1 MKKLFLFAAIA
12 VFGFTSVN
20 AQEVTFGAKAGLN
33 LASVSGDNTDEIDG
47 RTAFHVGAIAEI
59 AISDVF
65 SVQPELLYSAQGLTY
80 KEECLNGLKTAKD
93 SGLSVVQI
101 RECQLLVQYL
111 DSVVETRQ
119 YKADISQ
126 ENYEN
131 AEAEWQEKQGSLE
144 NLKQEL
150 HKLEADN
157 NDQDELIDDNR
168 LTHKK
173 SYKVYKQQK

>member
-1 MKKLFLFAAIA
+1 MDDINQIRSRVAL
-12 VFGFTSVN
+12 
-20 AQEVTFGAKAGLN
+20 AKREERR
-33 LASVSGDNTDEIDG
+33 ASNDMSNHKHRANHEQSQLETC
-47 RTAFHVGAIAEI
+47 
-59 AISDVF
+59 
-65 SVQPELLYSAQGLTY
+65 LTY
-80 KEECLNGLKTAKD
+80 KEECLNGLKSAKD

-101 RECQLLVQYL
+101 RECQLLVKYL

-126 ENYEN
+126 ENYEK
-131 AEAEWQEKQGSLE
+131 AEAVWQEKHDSLGT
-144 NLKQEL
+144 LQQEL

-173 SYKVYKQQK
+173 TYKVYKQQNK

>member
-1 MKKLFLFAAIA
+1 VDDINQIRNRVAL
-12 VFGFTSVN
+12 
-20 AQEVTFGAKAGLN
+20 AKREERR
-33 LASVSGDNTDEIDG
+33 ASNDMHNHKHRADHEQSQLETC
-47 RTAFHVGAIAEI
+47 
-59 AISDVF
+59 
-65 SVQPELLYSAQGLTY
+65 LTY

-126 ENYEN
+126 ENYKK
-131 AEAEWQEKQGSLE
+131 AEVEWQETNDSME
-144 NLKQEL
+144 SLKQEL
-150 HKLEADN
+150 HKFEEEN
-157 NDQDELIDDNR
+157 NDEIELIDDNR

-173 SYKVYKQQK
+173 SYKVYKQKNR

>member
-1 MKKLFLFAAIA
+1 MDDINLIRSRVAL
-12 VFGFTSVN
+12 
-20 AQEVTFGAKAGLN
+20 AKREERR
-33 LASVSGDNTDEIDG
+33 ASNDMSNHKHRANHEQSQLETC
-47 RTAFHVGAIAEI
+47 
-59 AISDVF
+59 
-65 SVQPELLYSAQGLTY
+65 LTY
-80 KEECLNGLKTAKD
+80 KEECLNGLKSAKD

-101 RECQLLVQYL
+101 RECQLLVKYL

-126 ENYEN
+126 ENYEK
-131 AEAEWQEKQGSLE
+131 AEAVWQEKNDSME
-144 NLKQEL
+144 NLQREL

-173 SYKVYKQQK
+173 SYKVYKQQR

>member
-1 MKKLFLFAAIA
+1 MDDINQIRNRVAL
-12 VFGFTSVN
+12 
-20 AQEVTFGAKAGLN
+20 AKREERR
-33 LASVSGDNTDEIDG
+33 ASNDLHNHKHRADHEQSQLETC
-47 RTAFHVGAIAEI
+47 
-59 AISDVF
+59 
-65 SVQPELLYSAQGLTY
+65 LTY

-126 ENYEN
+126 ENYEKS
-131 AEAEWQEKQGSLE
+131 ESEWQEKQDSLE

-168 LTHKK
+168 LSHNKT
-173 SYKVYKQQK
+173 YKVYKQQK

>member
-1 MKKLFLFAAIA
+1 MDDINQIRNRVVL
-12 VFGFTSVN
+12 
-20 AQEVTFGAKAGLN
+20 AKREERR
-33 LASVSGDNTDEIDG
+33 ASNDMYNHKHRANHEQLQLETCV
-47 RTAFHVGAIAEI
+47 
-59 AISDVF
+59 
-65 SVQPELLYSAQGLTY
+65 TY

-126 ENYEN
+126 ENYEK
-131 AEAEWQEKQGSLE
+131 AEAEWQEKNDSLE

-157 NDQDELIDDNR
+157 NDQNELIDDNR
-168 LTHKK
+168 LSHNKT
-173 SYKVYKQQK
+173 YKVYKQQK

>member
-1 MKKLFLFAAIA
+1 MDDINQIRNRVAL
-12 VFGFTSVN
+12 
-20 AQEVTFGAKAGLN
+20 AKREERR
-33 LASVSGDNTDEIDG
+33 ASNDLHNHKHRADHEQSQLETC
-47 RTAFHVGAIAEI
+47 
-59 AISDVF
+59 
-65 SVQPELLYSAQGLTY
+65 LTY

-126 ENYEN
+126 ENYKK
-131 AEAEWQEKQGSLE
+131 AEVEWQETNDSME
-144 NLKQEL
+144 SLKQEL
-150 HKLEADN
+150 HKFEEEN
-157 NDQDELIDDNR
+157 NDEIELIDDNR

-173 SYKVYKQQK
+173 SYKVYKQKNR

>member
-1 MKKLFLFAAIA
+1 MDDINQIHSRVAL
-12 VFGFTSVN
+12 
-20 AQEVTFGAKAGLN
+20 AKREERR
-33 LASVSGDNTDEIDG
+33 ASNDMHNHKQRANHEQSQLETC
-47 RTAFHVGAIAEI
+47 
-59 AISDVF
+59 
-65 SVQPELLYSAQGLTY
+65 LTY
-80 KEECLNGLKTAKD
+80 QEECLSGLKIAKD

-126 ENYEN
+126 ENYN
-131 AEAEWQEKQGSLE
+131 KAEAEWQEKHDSME

-150 HKLEADN
+150 HKLEEEN
-157 NDQDELIDDNR
+157 NDQDEVIDDNS

>member
-1 MKKLFLFAAIA
+1 MDDINQIRNRVAL
-12 VFGFTSVN
+12 
-20 AQEVTFGAKAGLN
+20 AKREERR
-33 LASVSGDNTDEIDG
+33 ASNDMYNHKHRANHEQSQLETC
-47 RTAFHVGAIAEI
+47 
-59 AISDVF
+59 
-65 SVQPELLYSAQGLTY
+65 LTY

-131 AEAEWQEKQGSLE
+131 AEAEWQEKQDSLE

-173 SYKVYKQQK
+173 SYKVYKRQK

>member
-1 MKKLFLFAAIA
+1 MDDINQIRSRVAL
-12 VFGFTSVN
+12 
-20 AQEVTFGAKAGLN
+20 AKREERR
-33 LASVSGDNTDEIDG
+33 ASNDMSNHKHRANHEQSQLETC
-47 RTAFHVGAIAEI
+47 
-59 AISDVF
+59 
-65 SVQPELLYSAQGLTY
+65 LTY
-80 KEECLNGLKTAKD
+80 KEECLNGLKSAKD

-101 RECQLLVQYL
+101 RECQLLVKYL

-126 ENYEN
+126 ENYEK
-131 AEAEWQEKQGSLE
+131 AEAVWQEKNDSME
-144 NLKQEL
+144 NLQREL

-173 SYKVYKQQK
+173 TYKVYK